1 MLLLVCTCGEI
12 LGNKQLVYED
22 NMRKVCEELNIDF
35 DMVSRGLTDINE
47 DFKKKR
53 CDIVNNLCRRICC
66 KESMITYVDIVQLI
80 KG

>member
-1 MLLLVCTCGEI
+1 MLPLVCTCGEI

-22 NMRKVCEELNIDF
+22 NMRKVCEELGIDF
-35 DMVSRGLTDINE
+35 DMVSQGLVDKNE

-53 CDIVNNLCRRICC
+53 CDIVNKLCRRICC
-66 KESMITYVDIVQLI
+66 KQIMITYVDIAQLI

>member
-1 MLLLVCTCGEI
+1 MLPLVCTCGEV

-22 NMRKVCEELNIDF
+22 NMRKVCEELGIDF
-35 DMVSRGLTDINE
+35 DMISQGLADKNE

-53 CDIVNNLCRRICC
+53 CDIVNKLCRRICC
-66 KESMITYVDIVQLI
+66 KQTLITYVDIAQLI